1 MGCSNYR
8 IDVAVRDPADP
19 KRHLLGIEC
28 DGPAYASQRTAHD
41 REVNRTGV
49 LKGLGWHMCRV
60 WSMDWAYD
68 RARAEERLLERIDMA
83 RKGID
88 EPEPK
93 LPTRRVEDAAPQPA
107 AAGTA
112 APHSAPAGLDGV
124 PPPPSEPVTHGPY
137 KAWKTSARYQSAR
150 IKEPDS
156 RMKLRQQLEDLIT
169 IEGPV
174 CESLMLKRIRK
185 VWNVTR
191 VTDAVSE
198 AFEKA
203 LPSIGFVTQRGA
215 ERVFWAPRQKPETWR
230 AYRVPGNDEA
240 SQRAIDEIPPE
251 ELANAMRELLADLGS
266 CPQDALYR
274 ETMKTFGLGAV
285 TPKAR
290 EFLDVAYAMA
300 AVPARSP

>member
-1 MGCSNYR
+1 
-8 IDVAVRDPADP
+8 
-19 KRHLLGIEC
+19 
-28 DGPAYASQRTAHD
+28 
-41 REVNRTGV
+41 
-49 LKGLGWHMCRV
+49 
-60 WSMDWAYD
+60 
-68 RARAEERLLERIDMA
+68 
-83 RKGID
+83 
-88 EPEPK
+88 
-93 LPTRRVEDAAPQPA
+93 
-107 AAGTA
+107 
-112 APHSAPAGLDGV
+112 
-124 PPPPSEPVTHGPY
+124 
-137 KAWKTSARYQSAR
+137 
-150 IKEPDS
+150 
-156 RMKLRQQLEDLIT
+156 MKLRQQLEDLVT

-266 CPQDALYR
+266 CPQDSLYR
-274 ETMKTFGLGAV
+274 EMMKMFGLGAV

-290 EFLDVAYAMA
+290 EFLDIAYAMA
-300 AVPARSP
+300 AVPVRSP